1 MKIRENI
8 KKSFFKTRR
17 SNFRT
22 KWLRKA
28 WRICYK
34 SQGEEELCID
44 LQLHFVRVEIKLPLP
59 VVPVMVWEEK
69 LVLVLLRKV
78 ACPVILLLLK

>member
-1 MKIRENI
+1 MEIKENI
-8 KKSFFKTRR
+8 RKSCFKTRR
-17 SNFRT
+17 SYFRK
-22 KWLRKA
+22 KWLREA

-34 SQGEEELCID
+34 SQEEEKLCID